1 MLRLMKRVVAMSEP
15 FDVGLT
21 LGSATPGRPTTHT
34 SATDWWHAMNTD
46 DGAATIHVRVDRSAG
61 AVTVEAWGPGRA
73 WVAEHA
79 PALLGCTDETARDF
93 TPSDPLLRS
102 LARECRGM
110 RITSLSHALD
120 ITVRTIIEQRVT
132 SLEARRSW
140 RTLVAR
146 YGEPAPGPVE
156 LCMPPAA
163 DVVAQIPDWEWRRIG
178 IEGRRSATVRTFARE
193 GARVERSTREGVGRL
208 DARLRS
214 IRGIGV
220 WTAATVTHAVLG
232 DADAVPIGDWHLP
245 VHVGFALAGGRDADD
260 ARMLELLEPYRPHR
274 ARVWRLIVAGAPA
287 PERRAPRAEILGLLA
302 LEARR

>member
-1 MLRLMKRVVAMSEP
+1 MKRVVPMPEP

-21 LGSATPGRPTTHT
+21 LGSATPGRPTTRT
-34 SATDWWHAMNTD
+34 RTADWWHAMNTD
-46 DGAATIHVRVDRSAG
+46 DGAATIHVHVDRNDAS
-61 AVTVEAWGPGRA
+61 VTVEAFGPGRA
-73 WVAEHA
+73 WAIEHA
-79 PALLGCTDETARDF
+79 PALLGCCDETVSDF
-93 TPSDPLLRS
+93 APNDPLLRS

-110 RITSLSHALD
+110 RITRLGHAFD
-120 ITVRTIIEQRVT
+120 CTVRTIIEQRVT

-140 RTLVAR
+140 RSLVWR

-156 LCMPPAA
+156 LRVPPAA

-193 GARVERSTREGVGRL
+193 GARVERSTREGVRRL

-220 WTAATVTHAVLG
+220 WTAATVTHSVLG
-232 DADAVPIGDWHLP
+232 DTDAVPVGDWHLP
-245 VHVGFALAGGRDADD
+245 GHVGYALAGERDADD
-260 ARMLELLEPYRPHR
+260 ARMLELLAPYRPHR
-274 ARVWRLIVAGAPA
+274 ARVWRLIVAAAPA